1 MYAVLKAVHFIS
13 LMALGGGAVFW
24 LAIWQPVYG
33 SDAGAA
39 AVRTARR
46 IRLGVI
52 GSAVLFALSGL
63 AEGIRA
69 AGEVVD
75 ITVPAEVWLFLTAAR
90 YGQMAL
96 LKAVL
101 APVFAALFAL
111 TQHRAPRTGA
121 ACTGVTGLALVGAV
135 SLTSHA
141 AARADAIPFLS
152 DIVHVLAAVVWG
164 GGLLCFAALP
174 WRLLRGDLAHHTRLI
189 GRLVRR
195 FSALALGATLAV
207 ATTGAIATYLH
218 VYGPE
223 ALTITPY
230 GRALLGKLIAFV
242 LALGIAAVHLLVI
255 SPALTRHRQA
265 RPPDWSQ
272 GQDVAPDRAARIIR
286 RLQVLVQVEA
296 GLILCGMVLAGILTT
311 YTPAERPG
319 HLARQDWQRRLG
331 PLDMHLAMSPTN
343 DTGGVVF
350 DVTLAPRN
358 GQFALPGSN
367 VSLYM
372 RMADHDMGLSDM
384 AAEPV
389 GPGRYAATGLVSMA
403 GDWQVRVTVQPPER
417 PALRTTVGFT
427 ADTGARDL
435 GRLRRVEPAAIT
447 FSPLNL
453 LSCVLGVLLVA
464 LAVFM
469 LWASQRRR
477 LPLWSAPAGLTLFA
491 CGAALCLRV
500 VLVDAY
506 PTSYTTNPLP
516 PDPVVAVRGAALFG
530 THCAPCHGPTGRG
543 DGPAAAA
550 LDGSPADLT
559 ADHVDDHTDG
569 DIFWWLTHGMAG
581 TAMPG
586 FEGTLSD
593 SERWQLIRF
602 VRSLRDPQRSP

>member
-1 MYAVLKAVHFIS
+1 MYAVLKAVHFAAF
-13 LMALGGGAVFW
+13 MALGGGAVFW
-24 LAIWQPVYG
+24 LAVWRPVYG
-33 SDAGAA
+33 GAADAA
-39 AVRTARR
+39 AVRAAKR

-52 GSAVLFALSGL
+52 GGAVLFALSGL

-75 ITVPAEVWLFLTAAR
+75 MTVAAEVWLFLTASR

-111 TQHRAPRTGA
+111 TQHQAPRTGA
-121 ACTGVTGLALVGAV
+121 VCTGVTGLALVVAV

-141 AARADAIPFLS
+141 AARADVIPFLS

-174 WRLLRGDLAHHTRLI
+174 WRLLRGDVAHHTRLI

-207 ATTGAIATYLH
+207 ASTGAIATYLH

-255 SPALTRHRQA
+255 SPALTRQA
-265 RPPDWSQ
+265 RRFAAA
-272 GQDVAPDRAARIIR
+272 GAARNMR
-286 RLQVLVQVEA
+286 HLQVLVQVEA

-319 HLARQDWQRRLG
+319 HIVRRDWQRRLG
-331 PLDMHLAMSPTN
+331 PVDMHLAMSPTN
-343 DTGGVVF
+343 DIGGVAF

-358 GQFALPGSN
+358 GQPVPSDAA

-372 RMADHDMGLSDM
+372 RMVDHDMGLSDI
-384 AAEPV
+384 AAEPT

-403 GDWQVRVTVQPPER
+403 GDWQIRVTVQPPES
-417 PALRTTVGFT
+417 PALRTTVDFT
-427 ADTGARDL
+427 ADTGALDL

-447 FSPLNL
+447 FSPLNAI
-453 LSCVLGVLLVA
+453 SCVLGLLLVA

-477 LPLWSAPAGLTLFA
+477 LPLWSAPIGLALFA

-516 PDPVVAVRGAALFG
+516 PDPVVVARGAALFG
-530 THCAPCHGPTGRG
+530 THCSPCHGPTGRG
-543 DGPAAAA
+543 DGPVAAA
-550 LDGSPADLT
+550 LDGSAADLT

-569 DIFWWLTHGMAG
+569 DIFWWLTYGMAG

-586 FEGTLSD
+586 FEGALSD

-602 VRSLRDPQRSP
+602 VRSLRDPPRSP

>member
-1 MYAVLKAVHFIS
+1 MYAVLKAVHFAA

-24 LAIWQPVYG
+24 LAVWRPVYG
-33 SDAGAA
+33 GAADSA
-39 AVRTARR
+39 AVRAAKR
-46 IRLGVI
+46 IRLGVAGGAI
-52 GSAVLFALSGL
+52 LFALSGL

-75 ITVPAEVWLFLTAAR
+75 ISVPAEVWLFLTASR

-96 LKAVL
+96 LKTVL

-111 TQHRAPRTGA
+111 TQHRASKTLA
-121 ACTGVTGLALVGAV
+121 ACTGIVGLALVGAV

-141 AARADAIPFLS
+141 AARADVIPFIS
-152 DIVHVLAAVVWG
+152 DFVHVTTAVVWG

-174 WRLLRGDLAHHTRLI
+174 WRLLRADLAYHTRLI
-189 GRLVRR
+189 ARLVRR
-195 FSALALGATLAV
+195 FSALALSATLVV
-207 ATTGAIATYLH
+207 ATTGAIATFLH

-255 SPALTRHRQA
+255 SPALTRQA
-265 RPPDWSQ
+265 RPPGRVRGQ
-272 GQDVAPDRAARIIR
+272 GFAPDSAARIVR
-286 RLQVLVQVEA
+286 RLQVLVQIEA
-296 GLILCGMVLAGILTT
+296 GLILCGMVLAGVLTT

-319 HLARQDWQRRLG
+319 HIARQDWQRRLG
-331 PLDMHLAMSPTN
+331 PVDMHLAMSPTN
-343 DTGGVVF
+343 DIGGVAF
-350 DVTLAPRN
+350 DVTLSARN
-358 GQFALPGSN
+358 GQPVPPGAT

-372 RMADHDMGLSDM
+372 RMVDHDMGLSDM

-403 GDWQVRVTVQPPER
+403 GDWQVQVTVQPPES
-417 PALRTTVGFT
+417 PALRTAVDFT
-427 ADTGARDL
+427 ADTGALDL

-447 FSPLNL
+447 FSPLNA
-453 LSCVLGVLLVA
+453 LSCVLGLLLVA

-477 LPLWSAPAGLTLFA
+477 LPLWSAPIGLALFA

-516 PDPVVAVRGAALFG
+516 PDPVVVARGAALFG
-530 THCAPCHGPTGRG
+530 KHCSPCHGPTGRG

-550 LDGSPADLT
+550 LDGPAADLT

-569 DIFWWLTHGMAG
+569 DIFWWLTYGMAG

-602 VRSLRDPQRSP
+602 VRSLRDPLRSP

>member
-1 MYAVLKAVHFIS
+1 MYAVLKAVHFAA

-24 LAIWQPVYG
+24 LAVWRPVYG
-33 SDAGAA
+33 GAADAA
-39 AVRTARR
+39 AVRAAKR
-46 IRLGVI
+46 IRLGVT
-52 GSAVLFALSGL
+52 GGAVLFALSGL

-75 ITVPAEVWLFLTAAR
+75 ISVPAEVWLFLTASR

-101 APVFAALFAL
+101 APVFAALFVL
-111 TQHRAPRTGA
+111 TQHQASRTGA

-174 WRLLRGDLAHHTRLI
+174 WRLLRGDVAHHTRLI

-207 ATTGAIATYLH
+207 ATTGAIAAYLH

-223 ALTITPY
+223 ALTVTPY

-242 LALGIAAVHLLVI
+242 LALGIAAVHLLII
-255 SPALTRHRQA
+255 SPALTRQA
-265 RPPDWSQ
+265 RS
-272 GQDVAPDRAARIIR
+272 PDRSRRLGFAAGGAARNMR

-296 GLILCGMVLAGILTT
+296 GLILCGMVLAGVLTT

-319 HLARQDWQRRLG
+319 HIVGRDWQRRLG
-331 PLDMHLAMSPTN
+331 PVDMHLAMSPTN
-343 DTGGVVF
+343 DIGGVAF
-350 DVTLAPRN
+350 DVTLSPRN
-358 GQFALPGSN
+358 GLPAPPVSD

-372 RMADHDMGLSDM
+372 RMVDHDMGLSDI

-403 GDWQVRVTVQPPER
+403 GDWRVRVTVQPPES
-417 PALRTTVGFT
+417 PALRTTVDFT
-427 ADTGARDL
+427 ADTGALDL
-435 GRLRRVEPAAIT
+435 GRLRRVEPAAIA
-447 FSPLNL
+447 FSPLNV
-453 LSCVLGVLLVA
+453 LSCVLGLLLVA

-477 LPLWSAPAGLTLFA
+477 LPLWSAPAGLALFA
-491 CGAALCLRV
+491 CGAAIFLRV

-516 PDPVVAVRGAALFG
+516 PDPVVVARGAALFG
-530 THCAPCHGPTGRG
+530 THCSPCHGPTGRG

-550 LDGSPADLT
+550 LDGPPADLT

-569 DIFWWLTHGMAG
+569 DIFWWLTYGMAG

-602 VRSLRDPQRSP
+602 VRSLRDPLRSP

>member
-1 MYAVLKAVHFIS
+1 MYAVLKAVHFAA

-24 LAIWQPVYG
+24 LAIWRPVYG
-33 SDAGAA
+33 DAADA
-39 AVRTARR
+39 AVRTAKR
-46 IRLGVI
+46 IRLGVT
-52 GSAVLFALSGL
+52 SAAVLFALSGL

-75 ITVPAEVWLFLTAAR
+75 ISVAAEVWLFLTASR

-96 LKAVL
+96 LKTVL
-101 APVFAALFAL
+101 APVFAALFVL
-111 TQHRAPRTGA
+111 TQHRASKTLA
-121 ACTGVTGLALVGAV
+121 ACTGIAGLALVVAV

-141 AARADAIPFLS
+141 AARADAILFLS

-174 WRLLRGDLAHHTRLI
+174 WRLLRANLAYHTCLI

-195 FSALALGATLAV
+195 FSALALSATLVV
-207 ATTGAIATYLH
+207 ATTGAIATFLH

-255 SPALTRHRQA
+255 SPALTRQA
-265 RPPDWSQ
+265 RRFAAA
-272 GQDVAPDRAARIIR
+272 GAARNMR
-286 RLQVLVQVEA
+286 RLQVLVQIEA
-296 GLILCGMVLAGILTT
+296 GLILCGMVLAGVLTT

-319 HLARQDWQRRLG
+319 HIARQDWQRRLG
-331 PLDMHLAMSPTN
+331 PVDMHLAMSPTN
-343 DTGGVVF
+343 DIGGVAF

-358 GQFALPGSN
+358 GQPVPSDAT

-372 RMADHDMGLSDM
+372 RMVDHDMGLSDM
-384 AAEPV
+384 AAELI

-403 GDWQVRVTVQPPER
+403 GDWQVQVTVQPPES
-417 PALRTTVGFT
+417 PALRTTVDFT
-427 ADTGARDL
+427 ADTGALDL

-447 FSPLNL
+447 FSPLNV
-453 LSCVLGVLLVA
+453 LSCVLGLLLVA

-477 LPLWSAPAGLTLFA
+477 LPLWSAPVGLALFA

-516 PDPVVAVRGAALFG
+516 PGPVAVAQGAALFG
-530 THCAPCHGPTGRG
+530 THCSPCHGATGRG

-550 LDGSPADLT
+550 LDGPAADLT

-569 DIFWWLTHGMAG
+569 DIFWWLTYGMAG

-602 VRSLRDPQRSP
+602 VRSLRDPLRSP